1 MAKKEKEIK
10 TNAMRLLEQK
20 KIPYTVHTYDGEEFH
35 DGVSVADMLGQPHE
49 IVYKTLVTVA
59 KSKEH
64 YVFVIPIEAELDLK
78 KAARAVHE
86 KSVEMLPL
94 KELTDLTGYVR
105 GGCTC
110 IGMKKQFPA
119 VLDESAKQFPRIMVS
134 GGRRGSQI
142 EVNPEDLMRAAG
154 GDLCRCCDGIDLSYN
169 RRNKRRRKRTFR
181 LLFSVFFTKRS
192 YFPVIIDRNQV

>member
-86 KSVEMLPL
+86 KSIEMLPL
-94 KELTDLTGYVR
+94 KDLTDLTGYVR

-154 GDLCRCCDGIDLSYN
+154 GAGCRRCDGIDLSYN

>member
-20 KIPYTVHTYDGEEFH
+20 KISYMVHTYDGEEFH

-78 KAARAVHE
+78 KAAKAVHE
-86 KSVEMLPL
+86 KSIEMLPL
-94 KELTDLTGYVR
+94 KDLTDLTGYVR

-110 IGMKKQFPA
+110 IGMKKQFPTY
-119 VLDESAKQFPRIMVS
+119 LDETSQLYDEIGISA
-134 GGRRGSQI
+134 GCRGCQ
-142 EVNPEDLMRAAG
+142 VLLNPAQLADYVTASLCDL
-154 GDLCRCCDGIDLSYN
+154 
-169 RRNKRRRKRTFR
+169 TE
-181 LLFSVFFTKRS
+181 
-192 YFPVIIDRNQV
+192 